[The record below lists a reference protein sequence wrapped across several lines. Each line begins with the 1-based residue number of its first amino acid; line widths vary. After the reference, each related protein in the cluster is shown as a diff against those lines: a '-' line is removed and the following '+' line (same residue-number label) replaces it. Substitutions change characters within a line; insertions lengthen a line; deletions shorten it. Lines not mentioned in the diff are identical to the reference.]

1 MENKSTKK
9 NSSQSNYQKY
19 FNYWMGKGKPEKLK
33 NAVLQHPEDTDDSI
47 YGYMQK
53 NKSRNAWV
61 MNFDQYKKLGESD
74 LHATSESNEYKN
86 NQQGMKNY
94 LQGFKNFVLNES
106 YEEEYDPSN
115 DDMLDLDREGDGVVT
130 LDSIAMKEFGATY
143 DKLGPGEKEWCRDEY
158 DSL

>member
-1 MENKSTKK
+1 MKSKSKK
-9 NSSQSNYQKY
+9 NSSQENYQKY
-19 FNYWMGKGKPEKLK
+19 FNYWTGKGKPEKLK

-74 LHATSESNEYKN
+74 LHTTSESTEYKN
-86 NQQGMKNY
+86 NQEGMKNY
-94 LQGFKNFVLNES
+94 LQGFKDFKLNES
-106 YEEEYDPSN
+106 YEEEYDSSN
-115 DDMLDLDREGDGVVT
+115 DDMLDLDREDDGVVT
-130 LDSIAMKEFGATY
+130 LDSIAMKEFGTPY
-143 DKLGPGEKEWCRDEY
+143 NQLGPGEKEWCRDEY

>member
-1 MENKSTKK
+1 MKNKSTKK

-74 LHATSESNEYKN
+74 LHATSESNEYEN
-86 NQQGMKNY
+86 NQEGMKNY
-94 LQGFKNFVLNES
+94 LQGFKNFGLNES

-130 LDSIAMKEFGATY
+130 LDSIAMKEFGTTY